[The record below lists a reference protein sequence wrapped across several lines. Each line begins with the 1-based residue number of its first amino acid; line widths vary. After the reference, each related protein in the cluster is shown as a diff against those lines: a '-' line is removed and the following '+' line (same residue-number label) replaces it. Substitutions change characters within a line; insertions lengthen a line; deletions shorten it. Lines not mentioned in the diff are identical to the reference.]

1 MIIKFIKKNFIACLA
16 LFLALSVFV
25 TGSISFARYASSV
38 DINGGAGAASFSCS
52 TSIDSV
58 SALSF
63 TNTAFWGGTAGDDKI
78 AMNALRTIDFSINNY
93 QVDGEGNK
101 TVADVRLKYN
111 LVFEAPVNFTERLA
125 IQVFDKEDKPM
136 LPQIVLSDLMNSVI
150 GANDEGAFDTGDS
163 EDYNGTHYPSDVHF
177 EVTKTPGGEHH
188 NYSAISVSEGISI
201 NLTSFMRTVHQ
212 RLEFRTW
219 DCSALTSAEKPQMD
233 TEGGTLAPPLSVI
246 YKEDIEFYRISISLP
261 DFNLPA
267 GIETSE
273 KYSIRL
279 APTDTIQDEHLGGN
293 FVNKISDNGTPN
305 DTSDDTYAPVTSIYG
320 DSETPIRWY
329 LETVHEKQ
337 TDAYFSD
344 EGMNTPIEVDGHDK
358 VLVTE
363 YNVMGSPKH
372 YNPGDEI
379 SSNPITI
386 QSVKNVNGTDWKTT
400 STSTTYKGLTD
411 INTLKRSSDDV
422 TVTENPNWATNN
434 NDNYVGRSNS
444 KVSVTIG
451 GKSRDRYIYVYK
463 EAVNL
468 QLEETVEETIIEERT
483 RKTDGSITENT
494 EITESG
500 RVISSDDEKIVIHL
514 TKESK
519 TTKDNTSK
527 EVTETTT
534 TTTSYKRTVTGTGYV
549 LTGYYYNTGGKND
562 EYPPNADY
570 HARYTGNATIRIG
583 ETTLNITNNA
593 EIQWENI
600 TENKVADGDPDVDIK
615 TSEKPI
621 AQEVLPP
628 TVEYITRTIERTFN
642 HTEILVE
649 EVAWRGI
656 GKPDD
661 APKEIYTQL
670 KPLNLFES
678 DIQKVFLSQC
688 YSKNYPFFVNVL
700 FEQVLD

>member
-25 TGSISFARYASSV
+25 TGSISFARYATSV
-38 DINGGAGAASFSCS
+38 DINDGAGAANFSCS

-101 TVADVRLKYN
+101 KVADVRLKYN

-125 IQVFDKEDKPM
+125 IQVFDKENSPM
-136 LPQIVLSDLMNSVI
+136 LPQIVLSDLMNSVV

-163 EDYNGTHYPSDVHF
+163 EDYNGTHYPDDVHF
-177 EVTKTPGGEHH
+177 DVTKTPGGEHP

-201 NLTSFMRTVHQ
+201 NLTSFIRTVHQ
-212 RLEFRTW
+212 QLEFRTW

-246 YKEDIEFYRISISLP
+246 YKEDIEFYRISINLP

-267 GIETSE
+267 GVETSE
-273 KYSIRL
+273 KYSLRL

-363 YNVMGSPKH
+363 YNVMGSPMH

-386 QSVKNVNGTDWKTT
+386 QSVKNVNGTDWVTT
-400 STSTTYKGLTD
+400 DTKISYNEPFTTID
-411 INTLKRSSDDV
+411 WNTMTRNSEGV
-422 TVTENPNWATNN
+422 TVTENENWTTNN
-434 NDNYVGRSNS
+434 NDNYVGRSNQ
-444 KVSVTIG
+444 VNVTID
-451 GKSRDRYIYVYK
+451 GKSEKRRIYVYK
-463 EAVNL
+463 EAVNY
-468 QLEETVEETIIEERT
+468 QLEETRIETIVEERT

-500 RVISSDDEKIVIHL
+500 KVVSSDDEKIVIHL
-514 TKESK
+514 TKETK

-534 TTTSYKRTVTGTGYV
+534 TTTSYTRTVTGTGFVY
-549 LTGYYYNTGGKND
+549 TGYYRTDNNN
-562 EYPPNADY
+562 PPTKQW
-570 HARYTGNATIRIG
+570 HTRYSTNSVTVDG
-583 ETTLNITNNA
+583 ETYDITNNA
-593 EIQWENI
+593 KIQWENT
-600 TENKVADGDPDVDIK
+600 TENKVAEGDPDVDTE
-615 TSEKPI
+615 TSEKQI

-661 APKEIYTQL
+661 APKEIYTEL

>member
-25 TGSISFARYASSV
+25 TGSISFARYATSV
-38 DINGGAGAASFSCS
+38 DINGGAGAANFSCS

-101 TVADVRLKYN
+101 KVADVRLKYN
-111 LVFEAPVNFTERLA
+111 LIFEAPVNFTERLA

-177 EVTKTPGGEHH
+177 DVTKTPGGEHH

-201 NLTSFMRTVHQ
+201 NLTSFIRMVHQ
-212 RLEFRTW
+212 QLEFRTW

-246 YKEDIEFYRISISLP
+246 YKEDVEFYRISISLP
-261 DFNLPA
+261 AFNLPA
-267 GIETSE
+267 GVETSE
-273 KYSIRL
+273 KYSLRL

-386 QSVKNVNGTDWKTT
+386 QSVKQTGTDSETVETT
-400 STSTTYKGLTD
+400 FTYEGLTD
-411 INTLKRSSDDV
+411 INTLKRSSKGV
-422 TVTENPNWATNN
+422 TVTENTNWATNN
-434 NDNYVGRSNS
+434 NDNYVGHSDS
-444 KVSVTIG
+444 TVSVTTNG
-451 GKSRDRYIYVYK
+451 GSRNKYIYVYK
-463 EAVNL
+463 EAVSYNL
-468 QLEETVEETIIEERT
+468 TETYTEKEVETRTIT
-483 RKTDGSITENT
+483 SAGTITENT

-500 RVISSDDEKIVIHL
+500 TVVSSDDKKIVIHL
-514 TKESK
+514 TKETK
-519 TTKDNTSK
+519 TTIDNTSK

-534 TTTSYKRTVTGTGYV
+534 TTTSYTRTVTGTSFVY
-549 LTGYYYNTGGKND
+549 TGYYNSSNNGDVPTSWRHTRYSTNSVTIDGKPYD
-562 EYPPNADY
+562 
-570 HARYTGNATIRIG
+570 
-583 ETTLNITNNA
+583 ITNNA
-593 EIQWENI
+593 GIKLENI
-600 TENKVADGDPDVDIK
+600 TENKVAEGDPAVDTK
-615 TSEKPI
+615 TSTQSI
-621 AQEVLPP
+621 AQEKHS

-661 APKEIYTQL
+661 APKEIYTEL

-678 DIQKVFLSQC
+678 EIQKVFLSQC

>member
-25 TGSISFARYASSV
+25 TGSISFARYATSV
-38 DINGGAGAASFSCS
+38 DINGGAGAANFSCS

-101 TVADVRLKYN
+101 KVADVRLEYN

-125 IQVFDKEDKPM
+125 IQVFDKENSPM
-136 LPQIVLSDLMNSVI
+136 LPQIVLSDLMNSVV
-150 GANDEGAFDTGDS
+150 GANDEGSFDTGDS
-163 EDYNGTHYPSDVHF
+163 EDYNGTHYPDDVHF
-177 EVTKTPGGEHH
+177 DVTKTPGGEHP

-201 NLTSFMRTVHQ
+201 NLTSFIRTVHQ
-212 RLEFRTW
+212 QLEFRTW

-246 YKEDIEFYRISISLP
+246 YKEDIEFYRISINLP

-267 GIETSE
+267 GVETSE
-273 KYSIRL
+273 KYSLRL

-363 YNVMGSPKH
+363 YNVMGSPMH

-386 QSVKNVNGTDWKTT
+386 QSVKNVNGTDWVTT
-400 STSTTYKGLTD
+400 STSTTYEPFTNID
-411 INTLKRSSDDV
+411 WNTMTRTSTGV
-422 TVTENPNWATNN
+422 TVTENKNWG
-434 NDNYVGRSNS
+434 NYIGRSDS
-444 KVSVTIG
+444 PVSVTIG
-451 GKSRDRYIYVYK
+451 GGSTNRYIYVYE
-463 EAVNL
+463 EAVSYYNL
-468 QLEETVEETIIEERT
+468 TETYTETEIETRT
-483 RKTDGSITENT
+483 IKSAGTITENT

-500 RVISSDDEKIVIHL
+500 EVVSSDDKKIVIHL
-514 TKESK
+514 TKETK
-519 TTKDNTSK
+519 TTIDNTSK
-527 EVTETTT
+527 TVTETTT
-534 TTTSYKRTVTGTGYV
+534 TTTSYTRTVTGTGFVY
-549 LTGYYYNTGGKND
+549 TGYYNSSNNGDVPTAKR
-562 EYPPNADY
+562 
-570 HARYTGNATIRIG
+570 HTRYSTNSVTIDG
-583 ETTLNITNNA
+583 ETYDITNNA
-593 EIQWENI
+593 KIQWENT
-600 TENKVADGDPDVDIK
+600 TENKVPKGDPDVDIK
-615 TSEKPI
+615 TSTQQIEQEKHS
-621 AQEVLPP
+621 

-678 DIQKVFLSQC
+678 EIQKVFLSQC